1 MSDEALRGSER
12 RWRGAGGAPELAR
25 LVAARVRAG
34 SLPAEAGA
42 LADRL
47 AAGATSLDD
56 VLVAALVGQPWARE
70 LLAEPLAEACAYHG
84 ADAALDVALDD
95 GPASRAALAAWL
107 RALRAIGGR
116 VALGEAFTAVAR
128 RAWRQAAGHD
138 PHADHHAGW
147 LRRVEA
153 ALEAVA
159 EWLGGDPAAPP
170 TRKVQRFAD
179 WRSTSG
185 EDEVEQLRR
194 LVGHAVAA
202 LLAADDEL
210 PAELEGWLLEAH
222 ELLPPDA
229 LRPTIRDALA
239 PPRLGLEPGAPR

>member
-47 AAGATSLDD
+47 AAGTTSVED

-70 LLAEPLAEACAYHG
+70 LLAEPLAEGCAYHG
-84 ADAALDVALDD
+84 VDAALDVALDD
-95 GPASRAALAAWL
+95 GPTSRAALGVWL
-107 RALRAIGGR
+107 RALLAIGGR
-116 VALGEAFTAVAR
+116 VALGEAFGAVAR
-128 RAWRQAAGHD
+128 RAWKQAAGHD

-147 LRRVEA
+147 LRRVDA
-153 ALEAVA
+153 ALEAVG
-159 EWLGGDPAAPP
+159 EWLGADPTSSP
-170 TRKVQRFAD
+170 TKKVQRFAD
-179 WRSTSG
+179 WRFTSG

-194 LVGHAVAA
+194 LVGRAVAA
-202 LLAADDEL
+202 LLADAEKL
-210 PAELEGWLLEAH
+210 PAELEGWLVEAH

-229 LRPTIRDALA
+229 LRATIRDALA
-239 PPRLGLEPGAPR
+239 PPRLGLPS